1 MTATVQPLPIDEG
14 LLDVRDMTILEY
26 ADAGYSAAA
35 IAAMFQLE
43 PAYVARIIREAE
55 EVA

>member
-1 MTATVQPLPIDEG
+1 MSAAVQPLPIDEG

-35 IAAMFQLE
+35 IASMFQLE